1 MTSDPHH
8 LLGAYLLGGL
18 DAGDRAMFESH
29 LGQCRECR
37 DELAGLETL
46 PALLD
51 ALPVPDALALTS
63 VPGATESGATESGAT
78 EPGAMGPVPAAG
90 LADALPAAFPRP
102 AAEQAPASQPLL
114 HELARRRR
122 TMRRRWVALAGA
134 AAAAC
139 LAVGLAVG
147 PLLVRAPQ
155 PDATYS
161 VQSGG
166 GLQFSI
172 DLARKTWGTEL
183 AVNGS
188 SLPSDGTLSLWVR
201 DRDGGEDRACAWT
214 ATPSGRVKV
223 TGATPIQL
231 GKISSVELRDGT
243 QQAVAVIT
251 VP

>member
-1 MTSDPHH
+1 MTPDPHH

-51 ALPVPDALALTS
+51 ALPAPDAVALTS
-63 VPGATESGATESGAT
+63 VPGATESAATEPGVT
-78 EPGAMGPVPAAG
+78 EPGAMGPVAAAG

-102 AAEQAPASQPLL
+102 AADQVPASQPLL

-122 TMRRRWVALAGA
+122 TSRRRWVALAGA

>member
-1 MTSDPHH
+1 MNASETHQ

-18 DAGDRAMFESH
+18 DAEDVKGFESH
-29 LGQCRECR
+29 LQGCAECR
-37 DELAGLETL
+37 DELVRLGKV

-51 ALPVPDALALTS
+51 ALPVPDAVALT
-63 VPGATESGATESGAT
+63 
-78 EPGAMGPVPAAG
+78 VPAG
-90 LADALPAAFPRP
+90 SGTPP
-102 AAEQAPASQPLL
+102 APATRALVHLL
-114 HELARRRR
+114 SELAWRRRRARRR
-122 TMRRRWVALAGA
+122 WAALAGTV
-134 AAAAC
+134 AAAC

-147 PLLVRAPQ
+147 PLLNRPAP

-172 DLARKTWGTEL
+172 DMARKTWGTEL

-201 DRDGGEDRACAWT
+201 DRAGGEDRACAWT
-214 ATPSGRVKV
+214 ATPSGRVRV

-231 GKISSVELRDGT
+231 TSISSVELRDGA
-243 QQAVAVIT
+243 QHAVAVIT

>member
-1 MTSDPHH
+1 MTTPDPHQ

-18 DAGDRAMFESH
+18 EAVDLKTFEAH
-29 LGQCRECR
+29 LHGCAECR
-37 DELAGLETL
+37 RELAGLEKL

-51 ALPVPDALALTS
+51 ALPVPGAVALAQTS
-63 VPGATESGATESGAT
+63 AAIPPA
-78 EPGAMGPVPAAG
+78 PVPSAPVPSAPV
-90 LADALPAAFPRP
+90 LPAP
-102 AAEQAPASQPLL
+102 EPLL
-114 HELARRRR
+114 GEVARRRR
-122 TMRRRWVALAGA
+122 ASRRRWAGLVGA
-134 AAAAC
+134 VAAAC
-139 LAVGLAVG
+139 LALGLAVG
-147 PLLVRAPQ
+147 PLLERTPA

-161 VQSGG
+161 VQSGR

-183 AVNGS
+183 AVTGS

-231 GKISSVELRDGT
+231 ASISSVELRDGT

>member
-1 MTSDPHH
+1 MTGNPHQ

-18 DAGDRAMFESH
+18 DDGDRAAFEAH
-29 LGQCRECR
+29 LGRCPVCRE
-37 DELAGLETL
+37 DLAGLDTL
-46 PALLD
+46 PMLLD
-51 ALPVPDALALTS
+51 ALPAADALALAPA
-63 VPGATESGATESGAT
+63 PGDT
-78 EPGAMGPVPAAG
+78 
-90 LADALPAAFPRP
+90 PRP
-102 AAEQAPASQPLL
+102 AGVAAGTVERVPAGPSPAGEAAGHLPESLPLL

-122 TMRRRWVALAGA
+122 TLRRRWAALAGA
-134 AAAAC
+134 AAAAA
-139 LAVGLAVG
+139 LAVGLAAG
-147 PLLVRAPQ
+147 PLLVQAPR

-166 GLQFSI
+166 GLRFSI
-172 DLARKTWGTEL
+172 DMARKTWGTEL

-231 GKISSVELRDGT
+231 GSISSVELRDGA
-243 QQAVAVIT
+243 QHPVAVIT